1 MTLAAA
7 AAEGRDVAAADKAL
21 PPGGTWIIDEASTVG
36 TEQWRQLLRL
46 ADRRG
51 AQIIAI
57 GDPAQLDSVP
67 PGGIYAALVA
77 RLDIP
82 SEYLETVRRFRS
94 PWEAK
99 ASLRLR
105 AGDHDAVATYAANG
119 RILGAGSEA
128 GADID
133 AIAAMWAAATADDPP
148 DGDLPAGVA
157 RIAEMRRAKREEA
170 RQQIADDDGIDPA
183 DVTDGDLQGADVL
196 DTLVVAT
203 THIEVDALNGALRD
217 AARRGRPAPPDSDGV
232 GIDWTDAHG
241 TDHRWRYHVGDIV
254 MTTDNDRT
262 IRTTTRDTIT
272 NGRRWRI
279 TAISGDRIKLDS
291 LDGQGAME
299 LPAHYWKACDPK
311 TGRPQLPHGYAST
324 VYRSQGRTSDV
335 ALCLS
340 GPALTAP
347 GLYVGMTRG
356 RWGSILVGQGT
367 DADVA
372 AAAVDALGRA
382 GHLASASEQH
392 RLGLQAGGEIP
403 RRPGLSLGF

>member
-1 MTLAAA
+1 
-7 AAEGRDVAAADKAL
+7 
-21 PPGGTWIIDEASTVG
+21 
-36 TEQWRQLLRL
+36 
-46 ADRRG
+46 
-51 AQIIAI
+51 
-57 GDPAQLDSVP
+57 
-67 PGGIYAALVA
+67 
-77 RLDIP
+77 
-82 SEYLETVRRFRS
+82 
-94 PWEAK
+94 
-99 ASLRLR
+99 
-105 AGDHDAVATYAANG
+105 
-119 RILGAGSEA
+119 
-128 GADID
+128 
-133 AIAAMWAAATADDPP
+133 MWAAATADDPP

-232 GIDWTDAHG
+232 GVDWTDAHG

-279 TAISGDRIKLDS
+279 TAISGDRLKLDS

-311 TGRPQLPHGYAST
+311 TGRPQLPHGYATT

-340 GPALTAP
+340 GAGAHRPRTVCRHDAGPLGVHPRRT
-347 GLYVGMTRG
+347 GHRSRRG
-356 RWGSILVGQGT
+356 RSRRRRARPVRPPRIRLRAAPARPTGRRRDTTTPRPLTGLLALVALVVLRQVRLEGVMCHTPG
-367 DADVA
+367 AD
-372 AAAVDALGRA
+372 R
-382 GHLASASEQH
+382 ST
-392 RLGLQAGGEIP
+392 
-403 RRPGLSLGF
+403 